1 MQIAIS
7 NRRNIARSLKF
18 FIAFG
23 TNIEICYEF
32 RFISIAPRNDLFL
45 TFVTT
50 DNIFPSPF
58 DVILTKLISQWDPS
72 RSQVVVSRKE
82 FNFFGAGDHHFDK
95 CINLIRFLGL
105 LSNLCHNQVI
115 GNFGLIF
122 DIFVWRAFV
131 SNQTYLTRMQEV
143 ETLWNVDLIILC
155 LNPRELI
162 HNFISPLVETFV
174 ADVHLRI

>member
-1 MQIAIS
+1 
-7 NRRNIARSLKF
+7 
-18 FIAFG
+18 
-23 TNIEICYEF
+23 
-32 RFISIAPRNDLFL
+32 
-45 TFVTT
+45 
-50 DNIFPSPF
+50 
-58 DVILTKLISQWDPS
+58 LISQWDPS

-95 CINLIRFLGL
+95 CIYLIRFLGL

-115 GNFGLIF
+115 RNFGLIF

-131 SNQTYLTRMQEV
+131 SYQTYLTRMQEV
-143 ETLWNVDLIILC
+143 ETLGNMDLIILC